1 MTGSIPYAPLSGVII
16 TGGGSGIGAA
26 TMHALAEAGRPV
38 AAWDLNGDNATRV
51 ADEVRQKYGV
61 AAIGIALDVT
71 DTASFAPAIA
81 GTRAALGT
89 IGGLVHCAGI
99 PGVSTID
106 ELDESVWALTLS
118 THLTAAALLVRDLTP
133 DLKANPGS
141 ATVFIAS
148 IAAIVGFDANPA
160 YCAAKSGLLGLAR
173 STAARLGP
181 HGIRANSVCPGFID
195 TPMMARSLQ
204 SGSDRFATRSPLQ
217 RVGQPD
223 DIATAVRF
231 LLSDDASFIT
241 GAEIVVD
248 GGVTR
253 TVF

>member
-1 MTGSIPYAPLSGVII
+1 VII

-38 AAWDLNGDNATRV
+38 AAWDLNGDNAVRV
-51 ADEVRQKYGV
+51 AKEVSDKYGV
-61 AAIGIALDVT
+61 AALGVALDVT
-71 DTASFAPAIA
+71 DTASYASAIA
-81 GTRAALGT
+81 ASRDALGT

-99 PGVSTID
+99 AGVSTID
-106 ELDESVWALTLS
+106 ELDADVWSLTLS
-118 THLTAAALLVRDLTP
+118 THLTAAAVLVRDLTP
-133 DLKANPGS
+133 DLRSNPGS
-141 ATVFIAS
+141 AVVFIAS

-173 STAARLGP
+173 STAARLGE

-195 TPMMARSLQ
+195 TPMMARSMQ
-204 SGSDRFATRSPLQ
+204 AGGDRFANRAPLR

-223 DIATAVRF
+223 DIAAAVRF
-231 LLSDDASFIT
+231 LLSDDASFVT
-241 GAEIVVD
+241 GAELVVD

-253 TVF
+253 SAF